1 MHRRP
6 IYFDFGGS
14 APAGLSE
21 EAQARLMREEAELDK
36 ARRLEERAYQEQQE
50 EARLAREDAQRLLDQ
65 QEEEQRVRELEEQ
78 ERKGTEV
85 AQDMLEDEV
94 DQDTGAAD
102 MFASLAFGTGAMS
115 EMPEEAPEDRPE

>member
-36 ARRLEERAYQEQQE
+36 ARRRT
-50 EARLAREDAQRLLDQ
+50 
-65 QEEEQRVRELEEQ
+65 
-78 ERKGTEV
+78 K
-85 AQDMLEDEV
+85 
-94 DQDTGAAD
+94 
-102 MFASLAFGTGAMS
+102 SS
-115 EMPEEAPEDRPE
+115 